1 MYVED
6 NLSHNYFLS
15 FAVDP
20 DTFEPISD
28 CYSYLRDQF
37 IKINNK
43 EDYFELVSEERKYI
57 QAVENIKLQHQINSK
72 NKAKEK
78 ILK

>member
-1 MYVED
+1 MEFNEKSLNIQIKLINGSTFSIYVGT
-6 NLSHNYFLS
+6 N
-15 FAVDP
+15 
-20 DTFEPISD
+20 IGG
-28 CYSYLRDQF
+28 
-37 IKINNK
+37 
-43 EDYFELVSEERKYI
+43 ELMSKYKTPFYNCSKEERKYI